1 MDLRLFLIGGALLI
15 CMIAILF
22 LWVRTEARLKQ
33 LENKE

>member
-22 LWVRTEARLKQ
+22 LWIRVESKIKQ
-33 LENKE
+33 LENK